1 MQRRPATNAE
11 RVVASQ
17 RRAIERGAKRLNL
30 MLRPDEVRALRQ
42 LQKARYSDTA
52 RGVIG
57 KALVEAAQLYM
68 QSKSN

>member
-11 RVVASQ
+11 RVIASQ

-30 MLRPDEVRALRQ
+30 MLRPDEARALRA

-57 KALVEAAQLYM
+57 KALVEAAQ
-68 QSKSN
+68 QQKQNS